1 MPSRP
6 RSPQVLFHHGYD
18 LREATSAAFDSAG
31 LSPRVVVE
39 GVEMDAALRFV
50 ERGLGVAIVPAMVLV
65 DRPLLD
71 SVPLVDP
78 RLPRTVSLATRA
90 DVRATRAASAMESTI
105 LSTAHTL
112 TDTET
117 GLSDYV
123 RVLD

>member
-1 MPSRP
+1 
-6 RSPQVLFHHGYD
+6 
-18 LREATSAAFDSAG
+18 
-31 LSPRVVVE
+31 
-39 GVEMDAALRFV
+39 
-50 ERGLGVAIVPAMVLV
+50 MVLV

-90 DVRATRAASAMESTI
+90 DVRATKAASAMESTI

-112 TDTET
+112 TDTEP
-117 GLSDYV
+117 GLSNYV

>member
-1 MPSRP
+1 
-6 RSPQVLFHHGYD
+6 
-18 LREATSAAFDSAG
+18 
-31 LSPRVVVE
+31 
-39 GVEMDAALRFV
+39 MDAALRFV

-78 RLPRTVSLATRA
+78 RLPRTVSLAKRA

-105 LSTAHTL
+105 LSTARTL
-112 TDTET
+112 TDVEP
-117 GLSDYV
+117 GLTDYV

>member
-1 MPSRP
+1 MLF
-6 RSPQVLFHHGYD
+6 RS
-18 LREATSAAFDSAG
+18 SAAFDSAG
-31 LSPRVVVE
+31 LTPKVVVE

-78 RLPRTVSLATRA
+78 RLPRTVSLAKRA

-105 LSTAHTL
+105 LSTARTL
-112 TDTET
+112 TDVEP
-117 GLSDYV
+117 GLTDYV